1 MPSSE
6 PQSTVYVTQCE
17 EDDDGNIIL
26 TFPDELLDTLDWKE
40 GDELEFDVLCD
51 QITMRRVKR
60 APVPE
65 DS

>member
-1 MPSSE
+1 MPSTE
-6 PQSTVYVTQCE
+6 PQSTVYVTHCE
-17 EDDDGNIIL
+17 EDADGNIIL

-40 GDELEFDVLCD
+40 GDELEFDVLSD

-60 APVPE
+60 ASVSS